1 MSTTPNEQDVYVV
14 VNGSIDMMLDFKV
27 IRGDS
32 VYSMKEK
39 IKEKG
44 KIIFASL
51 DAVEIKLFKTTELN
65 GNFFTK
71 GDPLHPIND
80 VRNIGVVCGTIDAPL
95 FVDLPPPPT
104 KNNYGECASVVWFLL
119 LFNFFIDYFDDD
131 N

>member
-1 MSTTPNEQDVYVV
+1 MSTTLNEQDAVSNLAIGNVYVV

-51 DAVEIKLFKTTELN
+51 DAVEIKLFKTIELN

-71 GDPLHPIND
+71 GDPLFYIQLKTY
-80 VRNIGVVCGTIDAPL
+80 GTSGW
-95 FVDLPPPPT
+95 F
-104 KNNYGECASVVWFLL
+104 GEP
-119 LFNFFIDYFDDD
+119 
-131 N
+131 

>member
-32 VYSMKEK
+32 VYSLKKK
-39 IKEKG
+39 IKEEG

-51 DAVEIKLFKTTELN
+51 DAVEIQLFKTTELN

-71 GDPLHPIND
+71 GDPLHPIKD
-80 VRNIGVVCGTIDAPL
+80 VWNIGVVWGTIDVPL
-95 FVDLPPPPT
+95 FVDLPPPT
-104 KNNYGECASVVWFLL
+104 TNNNNGECASVVWFLL
-119 LFNFFIDYFDDD
+119 LLYFFIDYFDDD
-131 N
+131 Y